1 MSKPSLIRVS
11 HAFQI
16 GLLGGLGVLTAVML
30 GNALLSIAS
39 ILTSIITA
47 LFLALGLEPLIQIL
61 EKRVKRRAIA
71 ISIVGLGLI
80 GLITM
85 VIVVIL
91 PPLISQA
98 SEFLTHLPEL
108 LKGLVQTPWISD
120 LDARFDGAVSNALT
134 SSGEYL
140 ADSKNWPNL
149 LGGVVQV
156 GLSILNGT
164 AAFLTVCILTIY
176 FISSHHAIKNVMVN
190 LVAKS
195 KRERVGHIVDQV
207 VTSVGRYVMGQVSV
221 ASINASIVFITLLFA
236 GVEYAVVL
244 AFIDFLLVLVP
255 VVGSISGA
263 IVVIGITA
271 ATMPPETTI
280 TVAIVV
286 LLYTQ
291 LEAYLISPRIMKR
304 AVNVPAAL
312 VMVSALAG
320 GALLGILGALLA
332 IPVAATVLLIIREVW
347 VPTQNKR

>member
-11 HAFQI
+11 HAYQI

-236 GVEYAVVL
+236 GVEYAVVM

>member
-221 ASINASIVFITLLFA
+221 ASINASIMFITLLFA

>member
-11 HAFQI
+11 HAYQI

-221 ASINASIVFITLLFA
+221 ASINASIMFITLLFA

>member
-11 HAFQI
+11 HAYQI
-16 GLLGGLGVLTAVML
+16 GLLGGLGVLTAVMI
-30 GNALLSIAS
+30 GSALLSIAG

-47 LFLALGLEPLIQIL
+47 LFLALGLEPLIQVL
-61 EKRVKRRAIA
+61 EKRVKRRGIA
-71 ISIVGLGLI
+71 ITIVGLGFV

-85 VIVVIL
+85 VILLIL

-98 SEFLTHLPEL
+98 SEFVTHLPEL
-108 LKGLVQTPWISD
+108 LKGLLQTPWINE

-176 FISSHHAIKNVMVN
+176 FISSMHSIKNVMVN

-221 ASINASIVFITLLFA
+221 ASINASVVFITLLFA

-244 AFIDFLLVLVP
+244 AFIDFLLVLIP

-263 IVVIGITA
+263 IVVITITA

-280 TVAIVV
+280 TVAIIV
-286 LLYTQ
+286 LLYAQ

-332 IPVAATVLLIIREVW
+332 IPVAATLLLIIREVW

>member
-11 HAFQI
+11 HAYQI
-16 GLLGGLGVLTAVML
+16 GLLGGLGVLTAVMI
-30 GNALLSIAS
+30 GSALLSIAG

-47 LFLALGLEPLIQIL
+47 LFLALGLEPLIQVL
-61 EKRVKRRAIA
+61 EKRVKRRGIA
-71 ISIVGLGLI
+71 ITIVGLGLI

-85 VIVVIL
+85 VILLIL

-98 SEFLTHLPEL
+98 SEFVTHLPEL
-108 LKGLVQTPWISD
+108 LKGLLQTPWINE

-176 FISSHHAIKNVMVN
+176 FISSMHSIKNVMVN

-221 ASINASIVFITLLFA
+221 ASINASVVFITLLFA

-244 AFIDFLLVLVP
+244 AFIDFLLVLIP

-263 IVVIGITA
+263 IVVITITA

-280 TVAIVV
+280 TVAIIV
-286 LLYTQ
+286 LLYAQ

-332 IPVAATVLLIIREVW
+332 IPVAATLLLIIREVW

>member
-244 AFIDFLLVLVP
+244 TFIDFLLVLVP

>member
-11 HAFQI
+11 HAYQI

-176 FISSHHAIKNVMVN
+176 FISSHHAIKNVLVN

>member
-1 MSKPSLIRVS
+1 MSKSTQVRIS
-11 HAFQI
+11 HAYQI

-30 GNALLSIAS
+30 GNALLSVAG
-39 ILTSIITA
+39 ILTSIVTA
-47 LFLALGLEPLIQIL
+47 LFLALGLEPLIQVL
-61 EKRVKRRAIA
+61 EKRVKRRGIA
-71 ISIVGLGLI
+71 ISIVGLGLV
-80 GLITM
+80 GLISM
-85 VIVVIL
+85 VILVIL

-108 LKGLVQTPWISD
+108 LQGLLQTPWIND

-156 GLSILNGT
+156 GLSILNGA

-176 FISSHHAIKNVMVN
+176 FISSLHSIKSVLVN

-195 KRERVGHIVDQV
+195 KRERVTHIVDQV
-207 VTSVGRYVMGQVSV
+207 IASVGRYVMGQVSV
-221 ASINASIVFITLLFA
+221 ASINASVVFITLLFA

-263 IVVIGITA
+263 IVVITITA

-280 TVAIVV
+280 TVAVIV

-291 LEAYLISPRIMKR
+291 FEAYLISPRIMKR

-347 VPTQNKR
+347 VPAQNKR

>member
-11 HAFQI
+11 HAYQI

-39 ILTSIITA
+39 IVTSIITA

-176 FISSHHAIKNVMVN
+176 FISAHHAIKNVMVN

>member
-11 HAFQI
+11 HAYQI
-16 GLLGGLGVLTAVML
+16 GLLGGLGVLTAVMI
-30 GNALLSIAS
+30 GSALLSIAG

-47 LFLALGLEPLIQIL
+47 LFLALGLEPLIQVL
-61 EKRVKRRAIA
+61 EKRVKRRGIA
-71 ISIVGLGLI
+71 ITIVGLGLI

-85 VIVVIL
+85 VILLIL

-98 SEFLTHLPEL
+98 SEFVTHLPEL
-108 LKGLVQTPWISD
+108 LKGLLQTPWINE
-120 LDARFDGAVSNALT
+120 LDARFDGAVSDALT

-176 FISSHHAIKNVMVN
+176 FISSMHSIKNVMVN

-221 ASINASIVFITLLFA
+221 ASINASVVFITLLFA

-244 AFIDFLLVLVP
+244 AFIDFLLVLIP

-263 IVVIGITA
+263 IVVITITA

-280 TVAIVV
+280 TVAIIV
-286 LLYTQ
+286 LLYAQ

-332 IPVAATVLLIIREVW
+332 IPVAATLLLIIREVW

>member
-11 HAFQI
+11 HAYQI

-30 GNALLSIAS
+30 GNALLSIAG
-39 ILTSIITA
+39 IITSVITA
-47 LFLALGLEPLIQIL
+47 LFLALGLEPLIQFL
-61 EKRVKRRAIA
+61 EKRVKRRGIA
-71 ISIVGLGLI
+71 ITIVGLGLT
-80 GLITM
+80 GVITM
-85 VIVVIL
+85 VILVIL

-108 LKGLVQTPWISD
+108 MQGLVQTPWISD
-120 LDARFDGAVSNALT
+120 LDARLDGAVSNALT

-140 ADSKNWPNL
+140 ADSRNWPNL

-156 GLSILNGT
+156 GLSILNGA

-176 FISSHHAIKNVMVN
+176 FISSLHSIKGVLVN

-195 KRERVGHIVDQV
+195 KRERLAHIVDQV

-221 ASINASIVFITLLFA
+221 ASINASVVFITLLFA

-263 IVVIGITA
+263 IVVITITA
-271 ATMPPETTI
+271 ATMPPETTL
-280 TVAIVV
+280 TVAVIV

-332 IPVAATVLLIIREVW
+332 IPVAATLLLIIREVW
-347 VPTQNKR
+347 VPAQNKR

>member
-1 MSKPSLIRVS
+1 MSKPSQIRVS
-11 HAFQI
+11 HAYQI

-39 ILTSIITA
+39 IITSVITA
-47 LFLALGLEPLIQIL
+47 LFIALGLEPLIQIL
-61 EKRVKRRAIA
+61 EKRVKKRGIA
-71 ISIVGLGLI
+71 ISIVGLGI
-80 GLITM
+80 TGLITG

-91 PPLISQA
+91 PPLISQTGQ
-98 SEFLTHLPEL
+98 FVTHLPEL
-108 LKGLVQTPWISD
+108 LNGLVQTPWIND
-120 LDARFDGAVSNALT
+120 LDTRFGGAISNALS

-140 ADSKNWPNL
+140 SDSKNWPNL

-156 GLSILNGT
+156 GITIFNG
-164 AAFLTVCILTIY
+164 ALAFLTVTILTIY
-176 FISSHHAIKNVMVN
+176 FISSLHSIKSVVVN

-195 KRERVGHIVDQV
+195 KRTQVAHIVEQV
-207 VTSVGRYVMGQVSV
+207 VSSVGRYVMGQVSV
-221 ASINASIVFITLLFA
+221 ASINASIVFITLLIA

-255 VVGSISGA
+255 VVGSVSGAA
-263 IVVIGITA
+263 IVVLITA

-280 TVAIVV
+280 AVAIVV
-286 LLYTQ
+286 ILYTQ
-291 LEAYLISPRIMKR
+291 LEAYLVAPRIMKR

-332 IPVAATVLLIIREVW
+332 IPVAATLLLILREVW
-347 VPTQNKR
+347 VPAQNKR

>member
-11 HAFQI
+11 HAYQI

-108 LKGLVQTPWISD
+108 LKCLVQPPWISD

-164 AAFLTVCILTIY
+164 AAFL
-176 FISSHHAIKNVMVN
+176 N
-190 LVAKS
+190 
-195 KRERVGHIVDQV
+195 
-207 VTSVGRYVMGQVSV
+207 
-221 ASINASIVFITLLFA
+221 VFIL
-236 GVEYAVVL
+236 
-244 AFIDFLLVLVP
+244 
-255 VVGSISGA
+255 SI
-263 IVVIGITA
+263 
-271 ATMPPETTI
+271 
-280 TVAIVV
+280 
-286 LLYTQ
+286 
-291 LEAYLISPRIMKR
+291 
-304 AVNVPAAL
+304 
-312 VMVSALAG
+312 
-320 GALLGILGALLA
+320 
-332 IPVAATVLLIIREVW
+332 
-347 VPTQNKR
+347 

>member
-1 MSKPSLIRVS
+1 MSKSTQVRIS
-11 HAFQI
+11 HAYQI
-16 GLLGGLGVLTAVML
+16 GLLGGLGVLTAAML
-30 GNALLSIAS
+30 GNALLSVAG
-39 ILTSIITA
+39 ILTSIVTA
-47 LFLALGLEPLIQIL
+47 LFLALGLEPLIQVL
-61 EKRVKRRAIA
+61 EKRVKRRGIA
-71 ISIVGLGLI
+71 ISIVGLGLV
-80 GLITM
+80 GLISM
-85 VIVVIL
+85 VILVIL

-108 LKGLVQTPWISD
+108 LQGLLQTPWIND

-156 GLSILNGT
+156 GLSILNGA

-176 FISSHHAIKNVMVN
+176 FISSLHSIKSVLVN

-195 KRERVGHIVDQV
+195 KRERVTHIVDQV
-207 VTSVGRYVMGQVSV
+207 IASVGRYVMGQVSV
-221 ASINASIVFITLLFA
+221 ASINASVVFITLLFA

-263 IVVIGITA
+263 IVVITITA

-280 TVAIVV
+280 TVAVIV

-347 VPTQNKR
+347 VPAQNKR